1 VAELAGV
8 VVLGAVAP
16 LAVVA
21 VAGGSASPGW
31 LALAGGA
38 AGASGLVL
46 ASTERLLPALALAV
60 IAAAALA
67 AAVASGDSVERR
79 PFLAAPA
86 EDRPQETG
94 PAPTVGDKRAA
105 RPLSP

>member
-1 VAELAGV
+1 MAELAGV

-46 ASTERLLPALALAV
+46 ASTERLMPSLALAV
-60 IAAAALA
+60 IVAAALA
-67 AAVASGDSVERR
+67 AAIA
-79 PFLAAPA
+79 
-86 EDRPQETG
+86 
-94 PAPTVGDKRAA
+94 
-105 RPLSP
+105 